1 MDLGELVALPLF
13 DDDDD
18 DDDDDAVVVGSDVFD
33 VLNVESCIFPGKLKL
48 PQPRSP

>member
-1 MDLGELVALPLF
+1 MDLGELVALPSF
-13 DDDDD
+13 D
-18 DDDDDAVVVGSDVFD
+18 DDDDDAVVVGSDVFG